1 MWRRRPA
8 QIGLI
13 LLLFSA
19 SAACRE
25 ERPVRELHVIWESD
39 VPTLD
44 PNERFEFVTDTVA
57 MNVFEPLVRY
67 DRQMVFAAG
76 LATSWEIQEGSVW
89 RFRLRE
95 GVRFHDGSSFS
106 AADVAYSIAR
116 LKSRPD
122 RDIHRYVSAI
132 TEVRVVDPFTIDV
145 RSERPAGLLS
155 VLSFI
160 YILPKGTVER
170 LGEETF
176 FQHPSGTGAY
186 RVAEWQKGRSLRL
199 EAFDSHWGG
208 RPAVA
213 AAVFRVVE
221 GDDAM
226 WTEARRLSPAIVF
239 SPTRTAWAAHRND
252 KEFRLVERPGL
263 AVHFLALRVSGGA
276 ANPLSDVRVR
286 RALRAAIDY
295 PGLVSVLPGEGAFP
309 ASQLVPPA
317 IIGFNPDLSVPAFIP
332 GAARRLLEEAG
343 FRQETPFR
351 FLTLAGGG
359 PLGRGLIAAFGAA
372 GVAVR
377 EEQVSTEEFERRST
391 ACDADFFLSGW
402 ICATGD
408 AGELFEG
415 NFYSNGSRGHAC
427 GYGPAEMDAAVEQI
441 GRTLDPA
448 ARRDLLQQTMKR
460 LVDDLPWIPLIVSY
474 ERHALTPG
482 VEWETRADGQLD
494 LRDVRLK

>member
-1 MWRRRPA
+1 MWRTRPA
-8 QIGLI
+8 LIGLI
-13 LLLFSA
+13 VSLLTA

-25 ERPVRELHVIWESD
+25 KSRGPELHVIWESD

-44 PNERFEFVTDTVA
+44 PNERFEFVSDTIA

-67 DRQMVFAAG
+67 DRQMAFTAG
-76 LATSWEIQEGSVW
+76 LATSWEIQEGAVW

-95 GVRFHDGSSFS
+95 GVKFQDGSPFS
-106 AADVAYSIAR
+106 AEDVAFSIAR
-116 LKSRPD
+116 VKARPD

-132 TEVRVVDPFTIDV
+132 SEVRVVDPFTIDV

-160 YILPKGTVER
+160 YILPKATVER
-170 LGEETF
+170 LGDEAF
-176 FQHPSGTGAY
+176 FQAPSGTGPY
-186 RVAEWQKGRSLRL
+186 RIAEWRKGQSLRL
-199 EAFDSHWGG
+199 EANDGYWGG
-208 RPAVA
+208 RPVTK
-213 AAVFRVVE
+213 AAVFRVVPGE
-221 GDDAM
+221 DAM
-226 WTEARRLSPAIVF
+226 WTEALRLSPAIVF
-239 SPTRTAWAAHRND
+239 SPTRAAWAAHRD
-252 KEFRLVERPGL
+252 DERFRLVERPGL
-263 AVHFLALRVSGGA
+263 AVHYLVLRVSGGVS
-276 ANPLSDVRVR
+276 NPLSDVRVR

-295 PGLVSVLPGEGAFP
+295 PGLVSALPGEGAFP
-309 ASQLVPPA
+309 ASQFVPPA
-317 IIGFNPDLSVPAFIP
+317 IIGFNPGLSVPAFIP

-343 FRQETPFR
+343 FRQEAPLR

-359 PLGRGLIAAFGAA
+359 PLSRELIAAFGSA
-372 GVAVR
+372 GIAVR
-377 EEQVSTEEFERRST
+377 EEQVGFEEFGRRST
-391 ACDADFFLSGW
+391 ACDADLFLSGW

-415 NFYSNGSRGHAC
+415 NFYSSGSRGHAC
-427 GYGPAEMDAAVEQI
+427 GYGSAQMDAAVEEI

-460 LVDDLPWIPLIVSY
+460 LVDDLPWIPLVVTYDRQAVTS
-474 ERHALTPG
+474 G